1 MMRMISR
8 KKKKKITLKV
18 RYLQKSGKEVKSH
31 QYHIQLD
38 LEDSATFAENLY
50 CAFSCPNW
58 YFLLLFCFS
67 FVNCLIASRQRPAA
81 QAQRRRIVEKLEG
94 VMWFHIGTGVVLG
107 KLPSEQVSLYCQ
119 KEGKNQNE
127 VSGLLVNY
135 TQQWFC
141 SFLAVFRLYPFGAV
155 SEPQVP
161 CWMAG
166 GEEKPD
172 EFIIEKLLQGQ
183 AK

>member
-8 KKKKKITLKV
+8 RNEKNHFKSKI
-18 RYLQKSGKEVKSH
+18 SSEISKEVKTH
-31 QYHIQLD
+31 QCHIQLD
-38 LEDSATFAENLY
+38 LEDSAAFAENLY

-67 FVNCLIASRQRPAA
+67 FVYCLIASKQRLDT
-81 QAQRRRIVEKLEG
+81 QAQGRRIVEKLEG

-107 KLPSEQVSLYCQ
+107 KLLSEQVSLYCQ
-119 KEGKNQNE
+119 KEGKNQNQ
-127 VSGLLVNY
+127 VSGLLVK
-135 TQQWFC
+135 
-141 SFLAVFRLYPFGAV
+141 LYPAV
-155 SEPQVP
+155 DLQLLSHLLTLPIWGCFRPQVP

-166 GEEKPD
+166 GDEQPD
-172 EFIIEKLLQGQ
+172 EIIIEKLLQGQ